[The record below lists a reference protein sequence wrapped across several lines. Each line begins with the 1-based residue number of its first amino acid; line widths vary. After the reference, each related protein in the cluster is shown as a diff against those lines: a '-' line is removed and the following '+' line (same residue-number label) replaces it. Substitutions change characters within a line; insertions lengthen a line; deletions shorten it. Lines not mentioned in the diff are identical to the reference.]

1 MSIDSGI
8 DQGGGFGYLGL
19 SDYGGSQLMTMFMG
33 TQDLVPGQS
42 PSYEACKTLYVYHPL
57 GSRMVDKALEFAMSQ
72 DRILT
77 VPGAPEEILLRA
89 FRKEWD
95 RLGGV
100 GANTLAFRAGQL
112 SRMYGIATLACNV
125 IDGERKVPTN
135 EPLPT
140 KDLNKYE
147 LAFYVFDPL
156 NTAGSLVLNQDAGA
170 VDFMHPRQI
179 RVGSDSWSNTK
190 ALVLMH
196 EQPIWIQWTDSAF
209 GFVGRSVYQRA
220 FYPLKSFVSSMIADN
235 LIQDK
240 LGMLVYKGKSPGSVV
255 DRIAL
260 GFANLKRRAIQGA
273 KTSNVVQIGI
283 DEDLAS
289 LNLEHVHTA
298 GEYSRNNIL
307 KNIATASGMP
317 AALLNEE
324 TLTEGFGEG
333 SEDAKQIAR
342 YIDRVRIDLKP
353 AYQFLDSITMRRAW
367 SEDFYAQIQ
376 KDFPGQYGGLSY
388 DAAFQS
394 WADAFEAT
402 WPNLL
407 TEPDSEK
414 AKAAESRVKA
424 AGEVVDRILPACDP
438 DNKARV
444 LDWLAQTANNEKDLF
459 PEPLELDLEALAAYE
474 PPVPM
479 MGSGEEQNG
488 DESAE

>member
-8 DQGGGFGYLGL
+8 DQGGYSYLGL
-19 SDYGGSQLMTMFMG
+19 GEYAGSELMRMFMG
-33 TQDLVPGQS
+33 TTDIVPGQS
-42 PSYEACKTLYVYHPL
+42 PSYEACKTIYTYHAL
-57 GSRMVDKALEFAMSQ
+57 GSRMVDKPLEMAMSQ
-72 DRILT
+72 ERVMS
-77 VPGAPEEILLRA
+77 VPNAPEEMLLEA
-89 FRKEWD
+89 FRKEWA

-100 GANTLAFRAGQL
+100 GANTLAYRVGQVA
-112 SRMYGIATLACNV
+112 RIYGVGSLACNV
-125 IDGERKVPTN
+125 IDGDTKAPTN
-135 EPLPT
+135 EPLPLDNLH
-140 KDLNKYE
+140 KRD
-147 LAFYVFDPL
+147 LAFYIFDPL
-156 NTAGSLVLNQDAGA
+156 NTAGSLVLNQDPGS

-179 RVGSDSWSNTK
+179 RVGADSWNNTK

-220 FYPLKSFVSSMIADN
+220 YYPLKSFLASMIADN

-240 LGMLVYKGKSPGSVV
+240 LGLLVYKGKSPGSIV
-255 DRIAL
+255 DRVAL

-273 KTSNVVQIGI
+273 RTSNVVQIGI

-289 LNLEHVHTA
+289 VNLEHVHTA

-342 YIDRVRIDLKP
+342 YIDRVRIELDP
-353 AYQFLDSITMRRAW
+353 AFRFLDAIVMRRAW
-367 SEDFYAQIQ
+367 NEDFYAQVQ
-376 KDFPGQYGGLSY
+376 KDFPAQYGSLTY
-388 DAAFQS
+388 EAAFQE
-394 WADAFEAT
+394 WRNAFVAE

-407 TEPDSEK
+407 SEPDSEK
-414 AKAAESRVKA
+414 AKGSEARIKA
-424 AGEVVDRILPACDP
+424 AGEIVDRILPACDP

-444 LDWLAQTANNEKDLF
+444 LDWLASVANSEREFF
-459 PEPLELDLEALAAYE
+459 PEPLELDMEALAAYE
-474 PPVPM
+474 LPLAAPN
-479 MGSGEEQNG
+479 EE
-488 DESAE
+488 AE